1 MHIPCPSAADPG
13 RNPHR
18 PGRLWT
24 LTTVRAILANPRYTG
39 HQVWNRQRT
48 DHELI
53 DPDNTALGTRDV
65 MRWNTPED
73 WAISTSPAHPALV
86 SEADFIAAQNIRA
99 TRDTAPDRTYL
110 LAGILRCGICGR
122 PMESCWSS
130 HRPSHRCRHGHSSAT
145 TPDPNRP
152 RNAYL
157 REDQVLARL
166 PALSI
171 RLTLGPGTTP
181 PAVPEIVARLRA
193 DRITLTYNPAD
204 QTLTADTPRAERIAI
219 S

>member
-1 MHIPCPSAADPG
+1 LRAPNGIVLVQPPSCLPL
-13 RNPHR
+13 PTR
-18 PGRLWT
+18 PL
-24 LTTVRAILANPRYTG
+24 
-39 HQVWNRQRT
+39 QR
-48 DHELI
+48 H
-53 DPDNTALGTRDV
+53 NTR
-65 MRWNTPED
+65 
-73 WAISTSPAHPALV
+73 
-86 SEADFIAAQNIRA
+86 
-99 TRDTAPDRTYL
+99 
-110 LAGILRCGICGR
+110 
-122 PMESCWSS
+122 
-130 HRPSHRCRHGHSSAT
+130 
-145 TPDPNRP
+145 PDPNRP

-171 RLTLGPGTTP
+171 RLALGPGTTP